1 MKFLRV
7 LFFVFVTA
15 STIAQPKFEIQEF
28 TGVVKSIEPGFR
40 FALEYIM
47 FEVDGKMEGFTF
59 YPHHG
64 KFIYEKV
71 KPGDR
76 VTLKVNVNLK
86 LRQLRK
92 DMDEKNKELSWFMFN
107 DRITEIKIGNE
118 WYALPEKQI
127 GYANPDFKIFLDRE
141 VAYDYWQRGYRS
153 ALIFEDGV
161 VAAYL
166 NSNKYFNAM
175 DSIPPG
181 SKVSFGG
188 IKMGVAD
195 GYQYPTDGVNEVY
208 YFNPLTKVSGKAFS
222 YIFKQNFVCIGVKF
236 SINRGKQLS
245 VSFPSEEAVRIKQ
258 FLKTDDQVQIYYN
271 NYKEAGQLH
280 PPELHALVKPGD
292 TLYINKFGFYGGAD
306 GKHEY
311 NDVQLNGK
319 ITRINV
325 SDKGNI
331 ISIIVGSDYYV
342 EIDAMMAQQLGYFF
356 QKGKELNIQGK
367 ERIKKE
373 GEIYQRDY
381 HIIVPEKVVV
391 DGKTFLLYHP

>member
-1 MKFLRV
+1 MKFLRSV
-7 LFFVFVTA
+7 ALILISINA
-15 STIAQPKFEIQEF
+15 WAQPKFEIQEF

-47 FEVDGKMEGFTF
+47 FDVDGKMEGFAF

-76 VTLKVNVNLK
+76 ITLKVNLNLR

-92 DMDEKNKELSWFMFN
+92 EMDEKNKELSWFMFN

-118 WYALPEKQI
+118 WFALPEKQTSS
-127 GYANPDFKIFLDRE
+127 PEFKVFLDHE
-141 VAYDYWQRGYRS
+141 VRADYWQRGFRS
-153 ALIFEDGV
+153 ALVFNDGL

-166 NSNKYFNAM
+166 NTNKYFNAM
-175 DSIPPG
+175 DSTAPG

-188 IKMGVAD
+188 FKMGVID
-195 GYQYPTDGVNEVY
+195 GYQYPIDGVKEVY
-208 YFNPLTKVSGKAFS
+208 YFNPLTKVRGKVFS

-236 SINRGKQLS
+236 NIGRGKQLS
-245 VSFPSEEAVRIKQ
+245 VSFPSEDAERVKS
-258 FLKTDDQVQIYYN
+258 FLKTDTEVTVYYN
-271 NYKEAGQLH
+271 NYKVEGQLH

-306 GKHEY
+306 GKHDY
-311 NDVQLNGK
+311 KDVHVNGK

-331 ISIIVGSDYYV
+331 ISIIVASDYYV

-356 QKGKELNIQGK
+356 QKGKEVSIQGK

-373 GEIYQRDY
+373 GEIYQKDY
-381 HIIVPEKVVV
+381 HLITPEKVIV
-391 DGKTFLLYHP
+391 DGKTFLLYQP